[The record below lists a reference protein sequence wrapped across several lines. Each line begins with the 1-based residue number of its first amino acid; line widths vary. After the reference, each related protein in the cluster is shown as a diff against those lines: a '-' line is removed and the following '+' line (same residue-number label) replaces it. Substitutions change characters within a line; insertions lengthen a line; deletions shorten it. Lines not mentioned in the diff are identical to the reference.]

1 MSYREK
7 IYNLLIISILSLFC
21 NSCGIYSF
29 SGINTTA
36 KTIFVGNF
44 QNRAGGGP
52 PTLNIDFT
60 ERLKE
65 YYQRNSRLAISDA
78 EKDGE
83 LVVLGT
89 ITQYQM
95 TPIAATGNDIAAQNR
110 LTIAVEVEFVNKVV
124 EKKDFKQAFS
134 FYADFPQNQTLTQ
147 VEAQLIENIFDQLVL
162 DIFNK
167 TVADW

>member
-1 MSYREK
+1 MNYQRK
-7 IYNLLIISILSLFC
+7 TYNLLIISLLGFFC

-36 KTIFVGNF
+36 KSIFVGNF

-65 YYQRNSRLAISDA
+65 YYQRNSRLSIADA
-78 EKDGE
+78 EKEGE

-110 LTIAVEVEFVNKVV
+110 LTIGVEVEFVNKVV
-124 EKKDFKQAFS
+124 EKKDFKQNFS

-147 VEAQLIENIFDQLVL
+147 VESQLIENIFDQLVL

>member
-1 MSYREK
+1 MNYQRK
-7 IYNLLIISILSLFC
+7 TYNLLIISLLSFFC

-36 KTIFVGNF
+36 TSIFVGNF

-65 YYQRNSRLAISDA
+65 YYQRNSRLTIADG
-78 EKDGE
+78 EKEGE

-147 VEAQLIENIFDQLVL
+147 VESQLIENIFDQLVL